1 MTFEEWN
8 TFIFPHDVESA
19 RAAWNFQ
26 EARIEKNLLLT
37 ITMEEAGELIRACSK
52 LIRHGGS
59 EEKHLNNLR
68 EEMADVQA
76 CIQLLGEQYDVSKDF
91 LLDRMVAKTFK
102 ISKEITK

>member
-1 MTFEEWN
+1 MGEFEKWN
-8 TFIFPHDVESA
+8 PFVFATDILAA
-19 RAAWNFQ
+19 REAWNYQ
-26 EARIEKNLLLT
+26 EQRNLLLA

-52 LIRHGGS
+52 LMRHGD
-59 EEKHLNNLR
+59 EEKHLINLR

-76 CIQLLGEQYDVSKDF
+76 CIQLLGERYDVSKDF